1 MRHLLRA
8 LAPTFV
14 ALFAMIGPEGWAA
27 AAEIGCQNLAPS
39 SSPGPDVASR
49 AIEAMDLVRLR
60 DVGWPASV
68 ALEGPS
74 AVAVSPDGRKAAF
87 QIRRADPDAN
97 SYCMGMFVVEIG
109 APAHLIEVDA
119 GGELIRQTLDRT
131 GITAFPTGVPKVI
144 TPHWSPDGLWIAFLK
159 RERGATQIWR
169 ARSDGST
176 SEALTTSDVDIEDL
190 AWSAD
195 GRAIIFASKPKL
207 QEGWRAIDSEARS
220 GFLFDDR
227 FVPKA
232 SSRPFPYAPSPLA
245 FFTLD
250 MRSRA
255 VRPAMPSERAL
266 LDPASDAGRPQD
278 ALLFA
283 TSRGSKAWTR
293 RRDPDQYIPTTQLR
307 AITATGKMIDCATEV
322 CTHIV
327 GLWWTPDG
335 RALRFFRQEGWGL
348 SQLALY
354 DWTPGHGM
362 PHRAFR
368 TDDLLADCHPT
379 GRDLLCLHESSDQPR
394 RLVRVSENGQIR
406 PVLDFNPEFREIRLG
421 RIERLTWRNDRGIET
436 FGDLVLPPDHRPGQR
451 HPLIIVQYDSRGFL
465 RGGTGD
471 EYPIQLFAAHGFAV
485 LSFERPREVGLLSP
499 SRNGDELERNNMKDW
514 ADLRSV
520 LSSLEQSVHLLV
532 TRGVVDPERI
542 GITGLSDGTR
552 TTQYALLHSTLFAA
566 ASVSSSFE
574 EPGTLIPLA
583 GSAAER
589 NYVGS
594 GYPARGD
601 ENEPF
606 WACYSLARNAS
617 RIRSPILMQLAED
630 EYLGSLETAAALR
643 QHHVPHALYVFPGEH
658 HIKWQPVHRFAVYER
673 NLAWFEYWL
682 QGGDHVVPEAA
693 KWLDLPAL
701 SSLRTAASRP
711 DSRSLEGAAPI
722 DQCRA
727 QASASASA
735 SSRR

>member
-1 MRHLLRA
+1 MRA
-8 LAPTFV
+8 LAPSFI
-14 ALFAMIGPEGWAA
+14 ALFAVIGSEARAA
-27 AAEIGCQNLAPS
+27 ATESGCQDLAPS
-39 SSPGPDVASR
+39 ISAGPNASRR

-60 DVGWPASV
+60 DVGWPAGV
-68 ALEGPS
+68 AIEEPS
-74 AVAVSPDGRKAAF
+74 AVALSPDGRKAAF
-87 QIRRADPDAN
+87 QIRRADPATN
-97 SYCMGMFVVEIG
+97 SYCLGMFVVEIG
-109 APAHLIEVDA
+109 VPTRLIEVDT

-159 RERGATQIWR
+159 RERGVTQIWR
-169 ARSDGST
+169 ARTDGST

-190 AWSAD
+190 AWSSD
-195 GRAIIFASKPKL
+195 GSAIIFAGKPKL
-207 QEGWRAIDSEARS
+207 QQAWRAIDSQARS

-245 FFTLD
+245 FSTLD
-250 MRSRA
+250 VRSRS
-255 VRPAMPSERAL
+255 VRPATSSERAL
-266 LDPASDAGRPQD
+266 LDPASDVSRPKD

-283 TSRGSKAWTR
+283 TSLGSKAWTR

-307 AITATGKMIDCATEV
+307 AITATGKIVDCATEV

-327 GLWWTPDG
+327 GLWWMPGG
-335 RALRFFRQEGWGL
+335 RDLHFLRQEGWGL

-354 DWTPGHGM
+354 VWTPGHGM

-368 TDDLLADCHPT
+368 TEDLLADCRPT
-379 GRDLLCLHESSDQPR
+379 GHDLLCLHESSGQPR
-394 RLVRVSENGQIR
+394 RLVTVSENGRIR
-406 PVLDFNPEFREIRLG
+406 PVLDFNPEFREIKLG
-421 RIERLTWRNDRGIET
+421 PIERLTWRNDRGIES

-499 SRNGDELERNNMKDW
+499 SRDGDELERNNMKDW

-520 LSSLEQSVHLLV
+520 LSSLEQGVHLLV
-532 TRGVVDPERI
+532 ARGVVDPARV

-552 TTQYALLHSTLFAA
+552 TTQYALLHSSLFAA

-601 ENEPF
+601 EDQPF

-617 RIRSPILMQLAED
+617 RIRAPILMLLAED

-658 HIKWQPVHRFAVYER
+658 HIKWQPVHRYAVYER
-673 NLAWFEYWL
+673 NLAWFDYWL
-682 QGGDHVVPEAA
+682 QGGDHATREAA
-693 KWLDLPAL
+693 EWLDLPAL
-701 SSLRTAASRP
+701 SASRP
-711 DSRSLEGAAPI
+711 DRPLLNGAAPV